1 MAKTS
6 GSFKKGEAKGKPKGA
21 LSKTTKAAKELFV
34 NIMEGEIDN
43 IKDALTKAKAKDPI
57 AYLNVLSKF
66 YPYFMPKQL
75 DITSGGE
82 PFEAPNI
89 IAPNGHKP

>member
-1 MAKTS
+1 M
-6 GSFKKGEAKGKPKGA
+6 GFKKGHTKIGGKIKGTENKLTG
-21 LSKTTKAAKELFV
+21 KARMVFV

-43 IKDALTKAKAKDPI
+43 IKNALDKVRTKDPS
-57 AYLNVLSKF
+57 AYLNILSKF

-82 PFEAPNI
+82 AFEAPNI
-89 IAPNGHKP
+89 IAPNGHKPK

>member
-1 MAKTS
+1 MA
-6 GSFKKGEAKGKPKGA
+6 FAKGHKKLGGKTKGTPDKIA
-21 LSKTTKAAKELFV
+21 GAAKALFV
-34 NIMEGEIDN
+34 NIMEGEVDN
-43 IKDALTKAKAKDPI
+43 IKDALSKARTKDPI